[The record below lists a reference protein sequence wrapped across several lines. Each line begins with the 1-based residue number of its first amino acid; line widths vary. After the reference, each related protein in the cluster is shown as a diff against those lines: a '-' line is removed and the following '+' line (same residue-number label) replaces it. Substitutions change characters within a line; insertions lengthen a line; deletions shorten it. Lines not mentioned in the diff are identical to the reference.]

1 MRGKPNAGENTQL
14 CLSLTD
20 MKRISTRILLLNAFL
35 FVFNLQGIGQVNL
48 EALAYYPGDYD
59 ALNAFLRKEL
69 VYPKYELKK
78 GITGTVQVKFTIDS
92 LGHTAN
98 HTIFRSASSMG
109 LDEEA
114 LRVARLIDG
123 FVPAKAEGKPVS
135 SEFVLPIKF
144 EIPVEPVSKGKSK
157 KSGKK

>member
-1 MRGKPNAGENTQL
+1 
-14 CLSLTD
+14 
-20 MKRISTRILLLNAFL
+20 MKSISSRLLLLNAFL
-35 FVFNLQGIGQVNL
+35 IVFNLEGIGQINF

-69 VYPKYELKK
+69 VYPKHELKK
-78 GITGTVQVKFTIDS
+78 GITGTVLVQFTIDS

-98 HTIFRSASSMG
+98 HKIYLSASSPG

-114 LRVARLIDG
+114 MRVARLIDG

-144 EIPVEPVSKGKSK
+144 EIPVESVSKGKSK